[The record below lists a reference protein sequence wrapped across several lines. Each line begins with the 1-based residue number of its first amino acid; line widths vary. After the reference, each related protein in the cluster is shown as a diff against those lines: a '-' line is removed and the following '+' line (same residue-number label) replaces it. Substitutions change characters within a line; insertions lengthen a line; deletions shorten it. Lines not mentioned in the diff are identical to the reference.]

1 MISSSQKPTLDII
14 YFEVILKCTINAAIL
29 MSYQLFIFI
38 FCNLATMVQ
47 RVGNIQSKGY
57 LEICHSLDLHYEE

>member
-1 MISSSQKPTLDII
+1 MGTLGDI
-14 YFEVILKCTINAAIL
+14 YVRKDNTFLFEINAAIL
-29 MSYQLFIFI
+29 MSYQLFIFM
-38 FCNLATMVQ
+38 FCNLAAMVR